1 VAVLPGAAGSGRR
14 GGLSGAGGEGVCEV
28 LGAHEEIAVAVLL
41 GACRV
46 SWRVGA

>member
-1 VAVLPGAAGSGRR
+1 VAVLSGASGSGRR

-28 LGAHEEIAVAVLL
+28 FGAHEEIAVAVLL

-46 SWRVGA
+46 SWCVGA